1 MCHPLSRSAWLLLL
15 PVMVACSGCGQTQA
29 ESSQNAPPTMVIVSP
44 PVEESVT
51 DFVDYTGRT
60 EAVETV
66 EIRSRVSGF
75 LDKVLFKDGDDVT
88 QGANLYQIDD
98 REYQA
103 DLAVVTGDLTSAEAR
118 AEKAKTDFERAL
130 GLKKNRAISDE
141 DFDRAVSGKL
151 EAEAAVASASA
162 AKARKQL
169 DVEFSKITSPIAGRI
184 SRNLISAGNLV
195 TADNTLLT
203 TIVSVDPIYVNFDV
217 DERTILNIQRGVR
230 EGRLKSR
237 VQGEIPILLGLA
249 TDKNYP
255 YEGVIDFIDNRV
267 DPRTGTIR
275 VRGNFPNPK
284 PDVGQ
289 RALSPG
295 LFSRVRVPVGE
306 PTRSLLVTDRAVG
319 TDLGRKFLYVVND
332 SNEVVFRPVELGA
345 RHDGLRVVSQ
355 GLNPGER
362 VIIDGLQRV
371 RPGSVVAPKPGEMR
385 SRPSRSAAAKPVV
398 PDSEADADDRAKTG
412 E

>member
-1 MCHPLSRSAWLLLL
+1 M
-15 PVMVACSGCGQTQA
+15 
-29 ESSQNAPPTMVIVSP
+29 
-44 PVEESVT
+44 
-51 DFVDYTGRT
+51 
-60 EAVETV
+60 
-66 EIRSRVSGF
+66 
-75 LDKVLFKDGDDVT
+75 
-88 QGANLYQIDD
+88 
-98 REYQA
+98 
-103 DLAVVTGDLTSAEAR
+103 
-118 AEKAKTDFERAL
+118 
-130 GLKKNRAISDE
+130 
-141 DFDRAVSGKL
+141 
-151 EAEAAVASASA
+151 
-162 AKARKQL
+162 
-169 DVEFSKITSPIAGRI
+169 
-184 SRNLISAGNLV
+184 
-195 TADNTLLT
+195 LT
-203 TIVSVDPIYVNFDV
+203 TIVSVDPIYVYFDV

-249 TDKNYP
+249 TDQDYP

-284 PDVGQ
+284 PEVGQ

-345 RHDGLRVVSQ
+345 RHDGLRVVSL

-362 VIIDGLQRV
+362 VVIDGLQRV

-385 SRPSRSAAAKPVV
+385 SRPSRSGAAKPVV
-398 PDSEADADDRAKTG
+398 PDSETDADERAKTG